1 MATATMKLIEED
13 VEGGGKEMDM
23 DGIENDF
30 AYNNNVH
37 NANINIRLGFLRKVY
52 GLLSIQLLITV
63 VIAATFMTFEP
74 LKVFIQENSWTLL
87 LSFVTTMGT
96 LIALYIKRRDHP
108 VNLILLTI
116 FTLAKAYTIGIIVSM
131 YDVATVLEAL
141 FITLTVMIGLTI
153 YTFQSKRDLSISSSG
168 YIFHLILHQYCAY
181 YNYEYFILMFNIY
194 RLIIGLWILL
204 LGGFMQIF
212 IQSTIFELLLC
223 IAGAAL
229 MSMFIVFDTRLIM
242 HTLSPEEYILATIN
256 IYLDVINLFLYVL
269 RILAA
274 SKQ

>member
-1 MATATMKLIEED
+1 MKLLEED
-13 VEGGGKEMDM
+13 VEAGGKEINV

-37 NANINIRLGFLRKVY
+37 NASVNIRLGFLRKVY

-63 VIAATFMTFEP
+63 VIAATFMTVEP
-74 LKVFIQENSWTLL
+74 LKAFVQENSWTLL
-87 LSFVTTMGT
+87 LSFVTTMGS
-96 LIALYIKRRDHP
+96 LIALYVKRRDHP
-108 VNLILLTI
+108 VNLILLSL
-116 FTLAKAYTIGIIVSM
+116 FTVTEAYTIGIIVSM

-153 YTFQSKRDLSISSSG
+153 YTFQSKRDLSMSTSG
-168 YIFHLILHQYCAY
+168 
-181 YNYEYFILMFNIY
+181 
-194 RLIIGLWILL
+194 LIIGLWILL

-212 IQSTIFELLLC
+212 IQSTMFELALC
-223 IAGAAL
+223 IAGAIL